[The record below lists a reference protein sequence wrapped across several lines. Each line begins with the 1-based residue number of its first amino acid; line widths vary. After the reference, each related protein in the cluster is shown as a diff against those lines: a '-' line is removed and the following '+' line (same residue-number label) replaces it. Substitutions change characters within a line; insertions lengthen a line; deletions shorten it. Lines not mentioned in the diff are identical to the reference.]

1 MGISRAAIPE
11 IHLKALVH
19 NERMKDAL
27 RQHAAGGNPLLAE
40 LRIAIC
46 GFAASGQP
54 PIQAIGSQAC
64 TQIS

>member
-19 NERMKDAL
+19 NERMKDKL

-46 GFAASGQP
+46 GFAASDQP
-54 PIQAIGSQAC
+54 PIQANGSQAC